1 MFLSFIQDA
10 LQTPT
15 PSLDSPGDAFNLRSD
30 ASKRSLKPP
39 YILLLP
45 KSSTHSLLSPRSHGL
60 TQLIFLMYSYLVRK
74 QVVTCLL
81 FGDSSVVK
89 AGSGSGALVQI
100 DIRDNI

>member
-15 PSLDSPGDAFNLRSD
+15 PSLDPPGDAFNLRSD
-30 ASKRSLKPP
+30 ASKRSLRPP
-39 YILLLP
+39 YILLFP
-45 KSSTHSLLSPRSHGL
+45 KSFTHSLLSPRSHGI

-74 QVVTCLL
+74 QVVACLL
-81 FGDSSVVK
+81 FGDFSVVK
-89 AGSGSGALVQI
+89 AGSGSGVLVQI